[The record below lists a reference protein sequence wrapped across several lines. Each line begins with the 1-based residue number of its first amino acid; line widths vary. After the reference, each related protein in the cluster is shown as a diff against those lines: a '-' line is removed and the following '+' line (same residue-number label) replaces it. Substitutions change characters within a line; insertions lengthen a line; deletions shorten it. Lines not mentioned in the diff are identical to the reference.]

1 MPHTQRPQN
10 TDNKPKMGDIL
21 NEAQKRAVETTEG
34 PLLIIAGAGSGKT
47 KVITH
52 RILNLIQKGMTP
64 SSILAITFTNKAAS
78 EMRNRLEILL
88 SEDMS
93 INRPISMKSASAG
106 TPGTRG
112 ETPFV
117 STFHALGVHIIR
129 ENARLIGLTRH
140 FTIFD
145 RGDSRRAV
153 KDALEQCSLDPKIH
167 DPGTILNK
175 ISHAKG
181 EGMNRLEYFDRAN
194 NGGAGT
200 NGGSSSGF
208 KEEMIAQIWEK
219 YELILQ
225 KEGALD
231 FDDLLL
237 KTSEL
242 LEKHPEVRKLYQT
255 RWKYIHIDEYQDT
268 NRVQYKIAKSLVGG
282 GEMYGDKNDGVDKSF
297 TRNICVVG
305 DVDQNIY
312 SWRGATIEN
321 ILNFE
326 KDYPEAT
333 VITLEQ
339 NYRSTKNILAA
350 ANSVI
355 EKNRMRRE
363 KTLFTDNAHGE
374 KISLLVSYS
383 ENEEARVIADTA
395 RDLIS
400 KGTSAREIAVLY
412 RTNFQS
418 RVLEEAFIKKQIP
431 YQLVG
436 VRFFER
442 KEVKDVI
449 SYIRAALNRDSWGDI
464 TRIINVPVRGI
475 GKVSLMKIIE
485 SKEKAT
491 EPEGGLPLAMREKV
505 KNFWKL
511 LDDIKYEIAEK
522 KPSEAVKFVIQE
534 TGIERLYRDGVGDDE
549 ERLLNVRE
557 LVTVA
562 AQYDHLWTGEKK
574 SDEKKKDEIEKDS
587 AEISPGIEAFLANAA
602 LATDQDDLS
611 KNEEAVKLMTVHAA
625 KGLEFEYVFIAGME
639 QDLFPFKHGDDA
651 EIDEAGEEEERRLF
665 YVAITRA
672 KKKLYLSHA
681 IIRTVYGAQRIAAPS
696 EFIMDIEKELI
707 EEQAPAKPSGAK
719 AIFIDF

>member
-1 MPHTQRPQN
+1 MQQ
-10 TDNKPKMGDIL
+10 L
-21 NEAQKRAVETTEG
+21 NDAQKRAVDTTEG

-52 RILNLIQKGMTP
+52 RILNLIKKGVSP

-78 EMRNRLEILL
+78 EMRSRLEILL
-88 SEDMS
+88 SEDKA
-93 INRPISMKSASAG
+93 INRPISTYG
-106 TPGTRG
+106 QRG

-129 ENARLIGLTRH
+129 ENSRLIGLTRH

-145 RGDSRRAV
+145 RGDSKRAI
-153 KDALEQCSLDPKIH
+153 KEALEQCSLDPKMH

-181 EGMNRLEYFDRAN
+181 EGQNRLEYFDRAN
-194 NGGAGT
+194 NSTSA
-200 NGGSSSGF
+200 GF
-208 KEEMIAQIWEK
+208 KEELVAQVWEK
-219 YELILQ
+219 YEIILH

-242 LEKHPEVRKLYQT
+242 LEKYPEVRKLYQT

-282 GEMYGDKNDGVDKSF
+282 GESGGESLS
-297 TRNICVVG
+297 RNICVVG

-363 KTLFTDNAHGE
+363 KTLFTDNEHGE

-511 LDDIKYEIAEK
+511 LDDIKHEIAEK
-522 KPSEAVKFVIQE
+522 RPSEAVKFVIQE
-534 TGIERLYRDGVGDDE
+534 TGIERLYRDGVGEDE

-562 AQYDHLWTGEKK
+562 AQYDHLWVADAKNDT
-574 SDEKKKDEIEKDS
+574 
-587 AEISPGIEAFLANAA
+587 EISPGIEAFLANAA
-602 LATDQDDLS
+602 LATDQDDLN